1 MGKVLRPIG
10 HEDRLSIVDHLDEL
24 RTRLIISAIALAVAF
39 GVCFWQNQALLNVLN
54 RALPDTPATSANHIS
69 GLAGD
74 SVNERRGLELMAKS
88 AAQLAASG
96 KQSAADR
103 AYFAQLSAGAGEAAL
118 ALPKETAKRLPITIG
133 VGEPF
138 TTTLTVCAYFALL
151 FALPVLLYQAY
162 AFVIPALNSQERRVA
177 VPVMLVAP
185 ILFIGGVLFAYFIVL
200 PPAVHFLQGYNSGN
214 FDILVQAKTYYT
226 FQILT
231 MLGIGLAF
239 QLPLGLL
246 ALQRIGA
253 INASTLTRNWRYATV
268 IIAVIAAAMP
278 GADPV
283 TTGLEMLPLIVLFL
297 ASIVLLKIADRR
309 AAARAAAEL
318 SQMGDGLE
326 TP

>member
-1 MGKVLRPIG
+1 M
-10 HEDRLSIVDHLDEL
+10 
-24 RTRLIISAIALAVAF
+24 
-39 GVCFWQNQALLNVLN
+39 CFWQNQALLNVLN
-54 RALPDTPATSANHIS
+54 RALPATPATSANHIS
-69 GLAGD
+69 GLTGD

-103 AYFAQLSAGAGEAAL
+103 AYFAQLSAGASEAAL

-214 FDILVQAKTYYT
+214 FDILVQAKTYYS

-283 TTGLEMLPLIVLFL
+283 TTGLETLPLIVLFL